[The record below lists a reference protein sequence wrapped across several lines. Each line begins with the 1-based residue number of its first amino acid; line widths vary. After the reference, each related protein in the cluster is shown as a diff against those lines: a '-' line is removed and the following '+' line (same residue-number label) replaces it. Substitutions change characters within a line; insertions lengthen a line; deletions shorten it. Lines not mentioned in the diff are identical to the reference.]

1 MKKAAALSPEVL
13 KVPTRGEE
21 VLISGV
27 VMLSTGI
34 SLVSELL
41 PAVAI

>member
-1 MKKAAALSPEVL
+1 VKKAAALSPEVL

-34 SLVSELL
+34 SLVIELL
-41 PAVAI
+41 TPMAI